1 MTFVTPAQAARDLGV
16 SPETVRCLCRT
27 GRLGRRVLGRYRIG
41 ADEVRELL
49 AGARPSPK
57 RESPPYALDRHPA
70 TP

>member
-27 GRLGRRVLGRYRIG
+27 GRLGWRVLGRYRIG

-57 RESPPYALDRHPA
+57 RESPPHADRRP
-70 TP
+70 TS